1 MGKLRNSVHRFIDVN
16 GPLITL
22 LPQGFY
28 PKFQRMD
35 PSFWTWF
42 VVRAGLG
49 PFGSEPEY
57 LLTPL
62 STQGPIN
69 LFGRISAKNS
79 CCQKISKGRYKG
91 CLRMLQKIFFGWMV
105 WWIFEF
111 WGTFLNGQI
120 SRILKL
126 KMLERYLWFLTIISA
141 FFFTENRR
149 IWNAE
154 FLNPA
159 KQTGHKG
166 TFNNFH

>member
-1 MGKLRNSVHRFIDVN
+1 MCKLRNSVHRFIDVN

-35 PSFWTWF
+35 PSSWTRF
-42 VVRAGLG
+42 VVGAGLG

-79 CCQKISKGRYKG
+79 CCQKFLRADTRVVFECFKISS
-91 CLRMLQKIFFGWMV
+91 LVGWC
-105 WWIFEF
+105 
-111 WGTFLNGQI
+111 GGFLNFGA
-120 SRILKL
+120 L
-126 KMLERYLWFLTIISA
+126 F
-141 FFFTENRR
+141 
-149 IWNAE
+149 
-154 FLNPA
+154 
-159 KQTGHKG
+159 
-166 TFNNFH
+166 